1 MFIPV
6 MCNIINQSTLL
17 IIMKITT
24 THLLHSESTLDRHMI
39 LLLLMLL
46 VAVTVEEPVL
56 HTHFYAQ
63 PKKFAQH
70 FRELSYML
78 L

>member
-1 MFIPV
+1 
-6 MCNIINQSTLL
+6 
-17 IIMKITT
+17 MKITT

-63 PKKFAQH
+63 QKICSTF
-70 FRELSYML
+70 
-78 L
+78 